1 MSEELVLLLGD
12 PPDGGMDVLR
22 SSLESGYRVQ
32 HAEPGQQLDG
42 AAFLVAV
49 SHPIDAGLLDGAARL
64 RGIVRLG
71 HTQNDLDET
80 ECAARGIPLRTVDS
94 LSLITVAEQ
103 TIMLMLLLFKRFLTA
118 ERDLRAGVRTGGVTP
133 SSPHSRRTPSTGS
146 AWPGFSALYRKRI
159 GLVGMGTIARHVVT
173 RLRAFGC
180 DVVYTKRSRL
190 SDDEEQ
196 ELGVRFLPL
205 DELLSTSDC
214 VSLHHRFH
222 GETEPFMGRRE
233 FELMPLGSYFVN
245 TARGRL
251 VDEAALIAALESGRL
266 AGAALDVFQYEPLP
280 MDSPLLSAPNLI
292 LTPHVG
298 GIPSHEAALIEFGE
312 AAAAIRSF
320 A

>member
-1 MSEELVLLLGD
+1 VNEELILILGD
-12 PPDGGMDVLR
+12 PPDGGMDLLR
-22 SSLESGYRVQ
+22 SSLERGYRVQ
-32 HAEPGQQLDG
+32 QAEPGQRLDD

-49 SHPIDAGLLDGAARL
+49 SHSLDAGLLDGATRL

-80 ECAARGIPLRTVDS
+80 ELARRGIPLRTVDS

-118 ERDLRAGVRTGGVTP
+118 ERDLRAGVRTGGVAPQLTTQ
-133 SSPHSRRTPSTGS
+133 SSYAFNWIGL
-146 AWPGFSALYRKRI
+146 AGFAPLYRKRI
-159 GLVGMGTIARHVVT
+159 GLVGMGTIARHVAT

-180 DVVYTKRSRL
+180 DVLYTKRSRL

-205 DELLSTSDC
+205 DELLSTADC

-222 GETEPFMGRRE
+222 GEAQPFMGRRE